1 MQEYVA
7 TKQWRDGFG
16 ANETRITA
24 ADLTRI
30 EDGIS
35 AATRGVTNLETKVA
49 GQPAEILKQVQDITK
64 DIRTALEK
72 AIPIGTIAMFGAERD
87 PEGWIRC
94 DGRLLERNAYA
105 KLFAVIGTAYGS
117 TSPSNFRLPDI
128 RDRSVV
134 GSGNS
139 YRISDKGGSGS
150 VTLNVNQ
157 MPAHTHQIG
166 EVEDAGRRFQARKAI
181 QDIGVN
187 EASGNGYTYLTSTGT
202 ATSGRTPIALSTGG
216 SQPVDVRSPYIALPY
231 IIKVL

>member
-49 GQPAEILKQVQDITK
+49 GQPAEILKQVQDIANG
-64 DIRTALEK
+64 IRTTLEK

-87 PEGWIRC
+87 PEGWMRC
-94 DGRLLERNAYA
+94 DGRVLERNAYA
-105 KLFAVIGTAYGS
+105 KLFAVIGTSYGS

-128 RDRSVV
+128 RDRSAV
-134 GSGNS
+134 GTGNTYRVGNS
-139 YRISDKGGSGS
+139 GGSSS

-166 EVEDAGRRFQARKAI
+166 EVEDSGRRFQAKKAN
-181 QDIGVN
+181 QDIGAG
-187 EASGNGYTYLTSTGT
+187 ESGNGYTYLTSTGT
-202 ATSGRTPIALSTGG
+202 ATSGRTPIAISTGG
-216 SQPVDVRSPYIALPY
+216 SQPIDVRSPYIALPY

>member
-1 MQEYVA
+1 MQEYVSP
-7 TKQWRDGFG
+7 KQWRDGFG

-49 GQPAEILKQVQDITK
+49 GQPAEILKQVQDIASS
-64 DIRTALEK
+64 IRTALEK

-87 PEGWIRC
+87 PEGWMRC

-105 KLFAVIGTAYGS
+105 KLFAVIGTAYGF
-117 TSPSNFRLPDI
+117 TSASNFRLPDI
-128 RDRSVV
+128 RDRSAVAT
-134 GSGNS
+134 GNS
-139 YRISDKGGSGS
+139 YRIGDKGGSGS
-150 VTLNVNQ
+150 VTLSVNQ

-166 EVEDAGRRFQARKAI
+166 EVEDAGRRFQARKADK
-181 QDIGVN
+181 DIGI
-187 EASGNGYTYLTSTGT
+187 GNGGYTYLTSTGT
-202 ATSGRTPIALSTGG
+202 AESGRTPIAVSAGG
-216 SQPVDVRSPYIALPY
+216 SQPVDLRDPYIALPY